1 MTEGQLE
8 DQDHPTVDE
17 DGLLVRRFRKGDSS
31 AFEELVVKYQ
41 SKVFNTA
48 YRMLSSYQDA
58 SDTAQEVF
66 IRAYTSFPGFRGDSR
81 VYTWLYRIT
90 VNTCL
95 NKLKSRR
102 PTVPFSDCGE
112 VGVPTE
118 SPLNHPHRSGP
129 IKKLEEKELQRRVQE
144 GINSLPERYRSM
156 IVLRDIQGLRYQEI
170 AEVLDCSLEAVRS
183 SLYRARQ
190 ELRTRLQDIA
200 PQIMDGARKTAK

>member
-1 MTEGQLE
+1 MMEG
-8 DQDHPTVDE
+8 HPEAHPLVDE
-17 DGLLVRRFRKGDSS
+17 DTLLIGRFRKGDSS
-31 AFEELVVKYQ
+31 AFEELVIKYQ

-66 IRAYTSFPGFRGDSR
+66 IRAYKSLAGFRGDSK

-95 NKLKSRR
+95 NKLKSRK
-102 PTVPFSDCGE
+102 PTVPLSDCGRE
-112 VGVPTE
+112 WGPTG
-118 SPLNHPHRSGP
+118 SPPGHPEPSGP
-129 IKKLEEKELQRRVQE
+129 IKRLQEKELQRRVQE
-144 GINSLPERYRSM
+144 GIQSLPARYRSL
-156 IVLRDIQGLRYQEI
+156 IILRDMQGLRYQEV

-190 ELRTRLQDIA
+190 ELRTKLEPIA
-200 PQIMDGARKTAK
+200 PHIMDGVRKTAK